1 MPGKNFD
8 RMLKLAEEVFD
19 VRNDPSQLAI
29 TPGVIER
36 LHQLHP
42 MTLSEEATED
52 GPVAW
57 MIVIPTSGHI
67 MNLFVDGEIDE
78 QELFDRTLA
87 GGRYDSIYLCSA
99 MVLPEYRTRGVATR
113 LVVDAV
119 RAIGHDHPIRHL
131 FYWSFT
137 EEGDRL
143 ARAVSR
149 LCNLPLL
156 KRKES

>member
-1 MPGKNFD
+1 
-8 RMLKLAEEVFD
+8 MLKLAEEVFD

-36 LHQLHP
+36 LRQIHP
-42 MTLSEEATED
+42 MTLTEESTEE

-57 MIVIPTSGHI
+57 MIVIPASEHI
-67 MNLFVDGEIDE
+67 MKCFVDGEIDE
-78 QELFDRTLA
+78 QELYDRTLP
-87 GGRYDSIYLCSA
+87 GGCYDSIYLCSA
-99 MVLPEYRTRGVATR
+99 MVLPEYRTGGLATR
-113 LVVDAV
+113 LVVNAV
-119 RAIGHDHPIRHL
+119 RAIGNDHPIRHL

-156 KRKES
+156 KRKER